1 MEEFTLE
8 ELEAYVK
15 ERRARQNK
23 KKPKPKSKDEVKVD
37 DLVEE
42 IVEEIVT
49 SYTPA
54 VKRAIYNYREKNKN
68 NYNEYTRK
76 YIAERMKDPEF
87 ARRKKEATA
96 RSNEKVRL
104 RRIAEQDALQ
114 SKVKLVK
121 CDTIPVTAE
130 NIIIETNNG
139 L

>member
-1 MEEFTLE
+1 MEDFTLE
-8 ELEAYVK
+8 QLEAYVK
-15 ERRARQNK
+15 ERRAQQNK
-23 KKPKPKSKDEVKVD
+23 KNPKSKDKVKVD
-37 DLVEE
+37 DL
-42 IVEEIVT
+42 VEEIVT

-87 ARRKKEATA
+87 AKRKKEATA

-104 RRIAEQDALQ
+104 RRIAQQNALQ
-114 SKVKLVK
+114 NKVTLVK

-130 NIIIETNNG
+130 NIIIEANNG

>member
-1 MEEFTLE
+1 MEDFTLE

-15 ERRARQNK
+15 ERRAQQNK

-42 IVEEIVT
+42 IVT

-54 VKRAIYNYREKNKN
+54 VKRAIYNYREKNKH

-104 RRIAEQDALQ
+104 RRIAEQNALQ
-114 SKVKLVK
+114 SKLKLVK
-121 CDTIPVTAE
+121 CETEPVTMK
-130 NIIIETNNG
+130 NIIIEANNG